1 MQGKGAKEGRKE
13 GPTGKRDL
21 KQPTLSSFLSIK
33 GRLKGPDCQRK
44 PEEGTSGAT
53 SQGEIGKGPLLG
65 SKEGRQQE
73 LGEGR
78 ERPRSFIKGSPEHN
92 LLTEAGLLKLGGG
105 CVPGSE
111 ETGKET
117 SGGAVGRKKGRPPD
131 SWIRKDSDQSNGKM
145 VGPRVGSKNPSSRA
159 SEGSKKVP
167 RSRLFPRE

>member
-1 MQGKGAKEGRKE
+1 MSIKSRLE
-13 GPTGKRDL
+13 GPV
-21 KQPTLSSFLSIK
+21 
-33 GRLKGPDCQRK
+33 CQRK

-53 SQGEIGKGPLLG
+53 SQVEIGKGPLLG

-131 SWIRKDSDQSNGKM
+131 SWQRKDSNQSYGKM
-145 VGPRVGSKNPSSRA
+145 VGSRDGDKNPTSRA

-167 RSRLFPRE
+167 QSRLFPRE